1 MIVSVLY
8 PAKSG
13 SRFDLDYYMQKH
25 IPKVKARWSSLG
37 LRGVEVLRCTGAPS
51 GTGAYQVIALLT
63 FGSLAE
69 FQEAAKQHGKEVI
82 GDIPNFTDVEAL
94 MQFNDTLG

>member
-13 SRFDLDYYMQKH
+13 ARFDLDYYMQKH
-25 IPKVKARWSSLG
+25 IPLVKARWGSLG

-51 GTGAYQVIALLT
+51 GAGLYHLIALLT

-69 FQEAAKQHGKEVI
+69 FQEAAKQHGKEVL
-82 GDIPNFTDVEAL
+82 GDIPNFTDVEPV
-94 MQFNDTLG
+94 MQFNDTVG